1 MNGVSPKSVLWNGV
15 GVESTQFRIYFY
27 WIYRIFFHLL
37 NQLVGAG
44 TTCDQSLVQGVTRSG
59 IRCDKAWYKVWQG
72 LVQGVTKSGTRCDRV
87 WYKVWQTL
95 QDLWKAWIWLAQFSW
110 QSHRILWIRY
120 KINLTKFLSQKNT
133 SFTISLVLLDLVVV
147 HLECLL
153 GFLSSMSLPCQRDVV
168 VINKVT

>member
-1 MNGVSPKSVLWNGV
+1 M
-15 GVESTQFRIYFY
+15 
-27 WIYRIFFHLL
+27 
-37 NQLVGAG
+37 
-44 TTCDQSLVQGVTRSG
+44 QSLVQDVTE
-59 IRCDKAWYKVWQG
+59 
-72 LVQGVTKSGTRCDRV
+72 SGTRCDKPYKTFGRLEYDWPNFRDRV
-87 WYKVWQTL
+87 TEFFEL
-95 QDLWKAWIWLAQFSW
+95 G
-110 QSHRILWIRY
+110 IRY